1 MSQNKSGLRLAASCA
16 TAAYMLVGDGLQGRD
31 AATKC

>member
-16 TAAYMLVGDGLQGRD
+16 KAAYLLGRDGFWARD
-31 AATKC
+31 AATKY